1 MQNTKQATNF
11 TDMAGNKLNVASI
24 SIVVDSHLKLAPLEM
39 ALAEQYLELA
49 IRNQNR
55 LGVWFSW
62 ARKEQTLEQTKE
74 YLGHVLSEH
83 NAGTGIHLG
92 IFLDGK
98 LVGQL
103 SLTKIDIYHRSFN
116 VSGWMDK
123 DCEGQGIF
131 LKAGLAALN
140 FAFMDLGLNRL
151 EARAVSTNARSHK
164 LISQLR
170 KEGTLRE
177 AHREGDNFL
186 DVDVYGLLKS
196 EWPELFDKIVKQM
209 QR

>member
-1 MQNTKQATNF
+1 MQNTKQTTNG
-11 TDMAGNKLNVASI
+11 TDRAGNQLNIMSI
-24 SIVVDSHLKLAPLEM
+24 SIAIDSHLKLAPLEM
-39 ALAEQYLELA
+39 ALAEQYLQLVV
-49 IRNQNR
+49 RNQDR

-74 YLGHVLSEH
+74 YLERALSEH
-83 NAGTGIHLG
+83 KAKSGIHMG
-92 IFLDGK
+92 IFFDGK

-103 SLTKIDIYHRSFN
+103 SFTKIDLYHRSFN
-116 VSGWMDK
+116 ASGWVDK
-123 DCEGQGIF
+123 DYEGQGVF
-131 LKAGLAALN
+131 FKAGLAALN

-177 AHREGDNFL
+177 AHREGDDFL
-186 DVDVYGLLKS
+186 DVDVYSLLKS
-196 EWPELFDKIVKQM
+196 EWQELSAKIVKQM
-209 QR
+209 R